1 MDVEEIFSSV
11 RKREFD
17 RSFIG
22 QADLDVLVRER
33 RSALPWRGQ
42 FTPGLVSKLLDVYY
56 PGSGVVVDPFL
67 GSGTTV
73 LECIRKGIPSA
84 GVEINPAALELSGIL
99 ELASLPR
106 ERRLQIVMEASS
118 YLDKVSTAGQDAL
131 FGSADEI
138 EDFVGYLLDGHRGA
152 ADKELER
159 VFATTL
165 LLAMGDKKETDGK
178 KVHKSWN
185 QVRDLIADFPS
196 SPVSSRVIPGDAR
209 SVPLDDGCAGLV
221 VTSPPYINV
230 FNYHQNYRPAVEK
243 IGWNVLPAART
254 EIGSNRKNRQNRFL
268 TVIQYCVD
276 MMQALS
282 EMERLAFGAGNIV
295 LVVGRES
302 RVRGV
307 SFSNS
312 EIVASLAE
320 GLPNLQFVRWQ
331 ERKFTNRFGAVIYE
345 DILSYRVDK
354 NSGTNLESKLDDFA
368 RDVARYVLA
377 EALEQSTDDVQN
389 DLQVAVESV
398 TKVEASPELSLMKT

>member
-1 MDVEEIFSSV
+1 MDVEGIFGAV

-17 RSFIG
+17 RTFIE
-22 QADLDVLVRER
+22 QTDLDVLVRER

-56 PGSGVVVDPFL
+56 PGFGIVVDPFL

-99 ELASLPR
+99 ELASLPYDQ
-106 ERRLQIVMEASS
+106 RLRIVEEASS
-118 YLDKVSTAGQDAL
+118 YLDKVSAAGQDTL
-131 FGSADEI
+131 FGSSEEI
-138 EDFVGYLLDGHRGA
+138 EDFVGYLLDGYRSAG
-152 ADKELER
+152 DKNVER
-159 VFATTL
+159 VFSTTFL
-165 LLAMGDKKETDGK
+165 LSMGDKKETDVT
-178 KVHKSWN
+178 KVKKSWN

-196 SPVSSRVIPGDAR
+196 ALIPSQVIAGDAR
-209 SVPLDDGCAGLV
+209 RVPLDAGCAGLV

-276 MMQALS
+276 MMQAIC
-282 EMERLAFGAGNIV
+282 EMERLVSESGNVV

-302 RVRGV
+302 KVRGV
-307 SFSNS
+307 AFSNS

-320 GLPNLQFVRWQ
+320 GLPSLRFARWQ
-331 ERKFTNRFGAVIYE
+331 ERKFTNRFGVVIYE
-345 DILSYRVDK
+345 DILSFEVDK
-354 NSGTNLESKLDDFA
+354 SSINPCGAKLDKFS
-368 RDVARYVLA
+368 REVARHVLL
-377 EALEQSTDDVQN
+377 EALEQSTGDVRE
-389 DLQVAVESV
+389 DLQSAVESV
-398 TKVEASPELSLMKT
+398 TKVEASPELSLMKV

>member
-1 MDVEEIFSSV
+1 MDVEEIFSAV

-17 RSFIG
+17 RCFIG

-56 PGSGVVVDPFL
+56 PGFGIVVDPFL

-99 ELASLPR
+99 ELASLPCDQ
-106 ERRLQIVMEASS
+106 RLRIVEEASS
-118 YLDKVSTAGQDAL
+118 YLDKVAVAGQDTL
-131 FGSADEI
+131 FGSSGDI
-138 EDFVGYLLDGHRGA
+138 EDFVEYLLDGHRGA
-152 ADKELER
+152 VDKGIER
-159 VFATTL
+159 VFSTTL
-165 LLAMGDKKETDGK
+165 LLSMGDKKETDVR
-178 KVHKSWN
+178 KVKKSWN
-185 QVRDLIADFPS
+185 QVRDLIMDFPS
-196 SPVSSRVIPGDAR
+196 ASVPSQVIAGDAR
-209 SVPLDDGCAGLV
+209 RVPLDDRCAGLV

-276 MMQALS
+276 MMQALC
-282 EMERLAFGAGNIV
+282 EMERLVSESGNVV

-302 RVRGV
+302 KVRGV
-307 SFSNS
+307 AFSNS

-320 GLPNLQFVRWQ
+320 GLPNLRFARWQ
-331 ERKFTNRFGAVIYE
+331 ERKFTNRFGVVIYE
-345 DILSYRVDK
+345 DILSFEVGK
-354 NSGTNLESKLDDFA
+354 SSINPCGSKLDEFS
-368 RDVARYVLA
+368 REVARHVLV
-377 EALEQSTDDVQN
+377 EAQEQSTDGVRQ
-389 DLQVAVESV
+389 DLQSAVESV
-398 TKVEASPELSLMKT
+398 TKVEASPELSLMKV

>member
-1 MDVEEIFSSV
+1 MDVEEIFRAV

-56 PGSGVVVDPFL
+56 PGSGIVVDPFL

-106 ERRLQIVMEASS
+106 DHRLRILNEASS
-118 YLDKVSTAGQDAL
+118 YLDRVADTGQATL
-131 FGSADEI
+131 FGTAEDI
-138 EDFVGYLLDGHRGA
+138 EDVIEYLLDGHRGA
-152 ADKELER
+152 VDKNVER
-159 VFATTL
+159 VFSTTL
-165 LLAMGDKKETDGK
+165 LLSMGDKKEADAR
-178 KVHKSWN
+178 KVKKSWN
-185 QVRDLIADFPS
+185 QVRDLVMDFPS
-196 SPVSSRVIPGDAR
+196 AAVPSRVIAGDAR
-209 SVPLDDGCAGLV
+209 RVPLDDGCAGLV

-276 MMQALS
+276 MIQALC
-282 EMERLAFGAGNIV
+282 EMERLVFEAGSVV

-302 RVRGV
+302 KVRGV
-307 SFSNS
+307 AFSNS
-312 EIVASLAE
+312 EIVAALAE
-320 GLPNLQFVRWQ
+320 GLPNLRFARWQ

-345 DILSYRVDK
+345 DILSFQVSK
-354 NSGTNLESKLDDFA
+354 TSAVPCGAKLDELS
-368 RDVARYVLA
+368 RQVARHVLV
-377 EALEQSTDDVQN
+377 EALEQSTDEVRE
-389 DLQVAVESV
+389 DLHSAVESV
-398 TKVEASPELSLMKT
+398 RKVEASPELSLMKL

>member
-1 MDVEEIFSSV
+1 MGVEEIFSAV

-56 PGSGVVVDPFL
+56 PGSGIVVDPFL

-99 ELASLPR
+99 ELASLPHDQ
-106 ERRLQIVMEASS
+106 RLRIVEEASA
-118 YLDKVSTAGQDAL
+118 YLDKVSVAGQDTL
-131 FGSADEI
+131 FGGSEDI
-138 EDFVGYLLDGHRGA
+138 EDFVEYLLDGHRSA
-152 ADKELER
+152 VDKNIER
-159 VFATTL
+159 VFSTTL
-165 LLAMGDKKETDGK
+165 LLSMGDKKETDVR
-178 KVHKSWN
+178 KVKKSWS

-196 SPVSSRVIPGDAR
+196 VTVPSQVIAGDAR
-209 SVPLDDGCAGLV
+209 RIPLDDGCAGLV

-230 FNYHQNYRPAVEK
+230 FNYHQNYRPAVER
-243 IGWNVLPAART
+243 IGWDVLPAART

-276 MMQALS
+276 MMQALR
-282 EMERLAFGAGNIV
+282 EMERLVFEAGNVV

-302 RVRGV
+302 KVRGV
-307 SFSNS
+307 AFSNS

-320 GLPNLQFVRWQ
+320 GLPNLRFARWQ

-345 DILSYRVDK
+345 DILSYEVDK
-354 NSGTNLESKLDDFA
+354 NSAVFFGSELDKFS
-368 RDVARYVLA
+368 REVARHVLG
-377 EALEQSTDDVQN
+377 EALEQSTDDVRE
-389 DLQVAVESV
+389 DLQSAAESV
-398 TKVEASPELSLMKT
+398 TKVEASPELSLTKI

>member
-1 MDVEEIFSSV
+1 MDVEEIFSAV

-22 QADLDVLVRER
+22 QDDLDVLVRER

-56 PGSGVVVDPFL
+56 PGSGIVVDPFL

-73 LECIRKGIPSA
+73 LECIRKSIPSA
-84 GVEINPAALELSGIL
+84 GVEINPAAWELSGIL
-99 ELASLPR
+99 ELASFPQDQ
-106 ERRLQIVMEASS
+106 RLRIVEEASS
-118 YLDKVSTAGQDAL
+118 YLDKLVVAGQDTL
-131 FGSADEI
+131 FGGSEDI
-138 EDFVGYLLDGHRGA
+138 EDVVEYLLDGHRGT
-152 ADKELER
+152 ADKNIER
-159 VFATTL
+159 VFSTIL
-165 LLAMGDKKETDGK
+165 LLSMGDKKEADVRKVK
-178 KVHKSWN
+178 KAWN
-185 QVRDLIADFPS
+185 QVRDLIMDFPS
-196 SPVSSRVIPGDAR
+196 ASVPSQVIAGDAR
-209 SVPLDDGCAGLV
+209 RVPLRDGCAGLV

-276 MMQALS
+276 MMQALC
-282 EMERLAFGAGNIV
+282 EMERLVFEAGNVV

-307 SFSNS
+307 AFSNS

-320 GLPNLQFVRWQ
+320 LLPNLQFARWQ
-331 ERKFTNRFGAVIYE
+331 ERKFTNRFGVVIYE
-345 DILSYRVDK
+345 DILSFEVGK
-354 NSGTNLESKLDDFA
+354 SSIATCGSKLDEFS
-368 RDVARYVLA
+368 REVARHVLT
-377 EALEQSTDDVQN
+377 EALEQSTDDVRE
-389 DLQVAVESV
+389 DLQNAVESV
-398 TKVEASPELSLMKT
+398 MKVEASPELSLMKV

>member
-1 MDVEEIFSSV
+1 MDVEGIFSSV

-56 PGSGVVVDPFL
+56 PGSGIVFDPFL

-73 LECIRKGIPSA
+73 LECIRRGIPSA

-99 ELASLPR
+99 ELATLDR
-106 ERRLQIVMEASS
+106 KQRLQVMEEASS
-118 YLDKVSTAGQDAL
+118 YLEKIATAGQDTL
-131 FGSADEI
+131 FGNSDAI
-138 EDFVGYLLDGHRGA
+138 EDVVEYLLDGRRGA
-152 ADKELER
+152 SSENLER

-165 LLAMGDKKETDGK
+165 LLSMGDKKETDVRK
-178 KVHKSWN
+178 IQKSWS
-185 QVRDLIADFPS
+185 QVRDLIVDFPTV
-196 SPVSSRVIPGDAR
+196 PVSSQVIPGDAR
-209 SVPLDDGCAGLV
+209 SVPLADGCAGLV

-268 TVIQYCVD
+268 TVIQYCID

-282 EMERLAFGAGNIV
+282 EMERLVSGAGNIV

-302 RVRGV
+302 KVRGV
-307 SFSNS
+307 AFSNS
-312 EIVASLAE
+312 EIVAALAE
-320 GLPNLQFVRWQ
+320 ALPNLRFERWQ
-331 ERKFTNRFGAVIYE
+331 ERKFTNRFGVIIYE
-345 DILSYRVDK
+345 DVLAFKVDK
-354 NSGTNLESKLDDFA
+354 GSVTPSQVELGKFA
-368 RDVARYVLA
+368 RDVARFVLV
-377 EALEQSTDDVQN
+377 ESLEQAVGDVRENVQS
-389 DLQVAVESV
+389 AIEGAA
-398 TKVEASPELSLMKT
+398 KVDPSPELTLMKV

>member
-1 MDVEEIFSSV
+1 MDVEGLFSAV

-56 PGSGVVVDPFL
+56 PGSGIVFDPFL

-73 LECIRKGIPSA
+73 LECIRRGIPSA

-99 ELASLPR
+99 ELASLTR
-106 ERRLQIVMEASS
+106 ENRLQIMEEASS
-118 YLDKVSTAGQDAL
+118 YLEKVAVAGQDTL
-131 FGSADEI
+131 FGNLEEI
-138 EDFVGYLLDGHRGA
+138 GDVVGYLVDGHRGA
-152 ADKELER
+152 VNKNLER
-159 VFATTL
+159 IFATTL
-165 LLAMGDKKETDGK
+165 LLSMGDKKETDIR
-178 KVHKSWN
+178 KVQKSWN
-185 QVRDLIADFPS
+185 QVRELIADFPS
-196 SPVSSRVIPGDAR
+196 DPVSSRVIPGDAR
-209 SVPLDDGCAGLV
+209 KVPLGDGCAGLV

-243 IGWNVLPAART
+243 IGWDVLPAART

-282 EMERLAFGAGNIV
+282 EMERLVSEAGNVV

-312 EIVASLAE
+312 EIVATLAE
-320 GLPNLQFVRWQ
+320 MLPNLQFERWQ
-331 ERKFTNRFGAVIYE
+331 ERKFTNRFGVVIYE
-345 DILSYRVDK
+345 DILSFKVDK
-354 NSGTNLESKLDDFA
+354 SSTPPSASKQGEFS
-368 RDVARYVLA
+368 RGVARHVLL
-377 EALEQSTDDVQN
+377 EALEQSADDVRE
-389 DLQVAVESV
+389 DLQSAVEGVS
-398 TKVEASPELSLMKT
+398 KVEPSPELSLLKV